1 MAAAE
6 TTPGSR
12 LECSLTPRL
21 RSGSAG
27 GAVAP
32 AYRGTPLN
40 RTGISEVMPRLW
52 RRLGAERGGP
62 AREIQ
67 ARAEALEFTAP
78 PERAKIRLARLLPY
92 VRSNQTSAPSAGS
105 GKSPRSRPCPQQ
117 RTGPKPCSRCSAG
130 TSLPISGCLAPSRRG
145 NTALRGQASAHAPE
159 QPVLD
164 VRNQPDN
171 HRRRRTERRLL
182 SGTFAVVVMLAA
194 GRWRRRGIAGLADAP
209 PAAAGCR
216 CSRVGDQAR
225 ATWTLAGSSLPPR

>member
-1 MAAAE
+1 MRGCPGCGAAPTPGAAARRGRSRPA
-6 TTPGSR
+6 PGR
-12 LECSLTPRL
+12 WNSLRRRSGL
-21 RSGSAG
+21 RSGWPG
-27 GAVAP
+27 CCPMFV
-32 AYRGTPLN
+32 RIRHLPL
-40 RTGISEVMPRLW
+40 L
-52 RRLGAERGGP
+52 
-62 AREIQ
+62 
-67 ARAEALEFTAP
+67 
-78 PERAKIRLARLLPY
+78 LAR
-92 VRSNQTSAPSAGS
+92 G
-105 GKSPRSRPCPQQ
+105 SPRDQDPCPQQ
-117 RTGPKPCSRCSAG
+117 RTGPKPCRRCSAG

-145 NTALRGQASAHAPE
+145 NTALRSQASAHAPE

-194 GRWRRRGIAGLADAP
+194 GRWRWRGIAGLAGAP

>member
-1 MAAAE
+1 MRGCPGCGAAPTPGAAARR
-6 TTPGSR
+6 GRSR
-12 LECSLTPRL
+12 PAPRRWNSLRRRSGL
-21 RSGSAG
+21 RSGWPG
-27 GAVAP
+27 CCPMFV
-32 AYRGTPLN
+32 RIRHLPL
-40 RTGISEVMPRLW
+40 L
-52 RRLGAERGGP
+52 
-62 AREIQ
+62 
-67 ARAEALEFTAP
+67 
-78 PERAKIRLARLLPY
+78 LAR
-92 VRSNQTSAPSAGS
+92 G
-105 GKSPRSRPCPQQ
+105 SPRDQDPCPQQ
-117 RTGPKPCSRCSAG
+117 RTGPKPCRRCSAG

-145 NTALRGQASAHAPE
+145 NTALRSQASAHAPE

-171 HRRRRTERRLL
+171 YRRRRTERRLL

>member
-1 MAAAE
+1 MRGCPGCGAAPTPGAAARR
-6 TTPGSR
+6 GRSR
-12 LECSLTPRL
+12 PAPRRWNSLRRRSGL
-21 RSGSAG
+21 RSGWPG
-27 GAVAP
+27 CCPMFV
-32 AYRGTPLN
+32 RIRHLPL
-40 RTGISEVMPRLW
+40 L
-52 RRLGAERGGP
+52 
-62 AREIQ
+62 
-67 ARAEALEFTAP
+67 
-78 PERAKIRLARLLPY
+78 LARGSPRDQDP
-92 VRSNQTSAPSAGS
+92 VRSNAQDQSPAGAAQ
-105 GKSPRSRPCPQQ
+105 PAHRR
-117 RTGPKPCSRCSAG
+117 
-130 TSLPISGCLAPSRRG
+130 PSRDAWLHPAAR
-145 NTALRGQASAHAPE
+145 NTALRSQASAHAPE

>member
-1 MAAAE
+1 MQSDAPAWI
-6 TTPGSR
+6 GLSR
-12 LECSLTPRL
+12 
-21 RSGSAG
+21 RSGRACLPG
-27 GAVAP
+27 HP
-32 AYRGTPLN
+32 AEPDRHLRDEGL
-40 RTGISEVMPRLW
+40 PRLW
-52 RRLGAERGGP
+52 RRPDAERGSP

-78 PERAKIRLARLLPY
+78 PERAEIRLARLLPY
-92 VRSNQTSAPSAGS
+92 VRSNQTSALLLARG
-105 GKSPRSRPCPQQ
+105 SPRDQDPCPQQ
-117 RTGPKPCSRCSAG
+117 RTGPKPCRRCSAG
-130 TSLPISGCLAPSRRG
+130 TSPPISGCLAPSRRG
-145 NTALRGQASAHAPE
+145 NTALRSQASAHAPE